1 VRLAGGRRGPNE
13 GRVEVFYNGAWGT
26 VCDDEVDINLANVV
40 CRELGFS
47 RSLTWAHSSKFGEGQ
62 GTVTP
67 YFLNNPLC
75 CWNLR
80 LSTVARLL
88 PVWRF
93 CFVTSVQPLLMWE
106 NQLDLID
113 RS

>member
-1 VRLAGGRRGPNE
+1 MLGLLLCVSSLLLPLLPRSLAQGSGPRVRLAGERRGPNE

-67 YFLNNPLC
+67 LC
-75 CWNLR
+75 
-80 LSTVARLL
+80 
-88 PVWRF
+88 
-93 CFVTSVQPLLMWE
+93 
-106 NQLDLID
+106 NQSIH
-113 RS
+113 